1 MNNKYK
7 IIALFGKSGAGK
19 DTIQKW
25 MVENLP
31 NTNNIISCTT
41 RPRRDYEK
49 DGVDYFFLS
58 NFEFFKKVE
67 LGTMLETTEFNKW
80 YYGTPIQ
87 ALDRGKINIGV
98 FNIDGIADLL
108 AEPYLEVLPIYI
120 YTYDEKRLK
129 RSLNRE
135 KHPDCEEIC
144 RRFLADEKDFK
155 YIPFNYI
162 VYNNN
167 SDYRDYFNIH
177 NLPQVK
183 KFMKMDKD

>member
-41 RPRRDYEK
+41 RPQRDYEK

-87 ALDRGKINIGV
+87 ALDKEKINIGV
-98 FNIDGIADLL
+98 FNIDGIESLL
-108 AEPYLEVLPIYI
+108 CDSRLKVLPVFI
-120 YTYDEKRLK
+120 YTYDKIRLK
-129 RSLNRE
+129 RCLNRE
-135 KHPDCEEIC
+135 KHPDCKEIC
-144 RRFLADEKDFK
+144 RRFLTDEEDFR
-155 YIPFNYI
+155 YIPFDYV
-162 VYNNN
+162 VYHNN
-167 SDYRDYFNIH
+167 SNDRDYFSIQ